1 MRFMTA
7 GKEGLAT
14 VIGVQKVCRII
25 RVEGLLHLMDATLHY
40 FIEFGNQLL
49 TLLTFLV

>member
-1 MRFMTA
+1 MRFTTA

-25 RVEGLLHLMDATLHY
+25 RVEGLLHLMDSTLHY
-40 FIEFGNQLL
+40 FFELL
-49 TLLTFLV
+49 TTDLVTSYTPC